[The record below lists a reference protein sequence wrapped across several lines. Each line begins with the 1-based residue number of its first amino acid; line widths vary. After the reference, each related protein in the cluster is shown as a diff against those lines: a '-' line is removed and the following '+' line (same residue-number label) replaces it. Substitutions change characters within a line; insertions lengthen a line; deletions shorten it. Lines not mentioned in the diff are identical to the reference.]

1 VTNDASGRKYG
12 SAEENLRGRFA
23 RGEIDAEEYE
33 RSLGVL
39 KSDGG
44 PARGRRGAKSKLLV
58 AGLAAAA
65 LLTVGAG
72 AVYAQGGSMMGGNE
86 AAGSEMDG
94 NGTGGMMNG
103 GQMGSMM
110 GGQGGG
116 MGSMMGGGQTGSMM
130 GGGDMSGGQMMGSFD
145 EDQPFDLQFIDQM
158 TMHHEGAIMSSEHM
172 IGDSERPE
180 LRQLA
185 ENIQKT
191 QTEQID
197 QMQGFRGEWYSD
209 AEQTSGMPAGMMGQM
224 MGDGSMMENMM
235 GGSMQEMMG
244 GDATDAMFLR
254 MMIPHH
260 QMAIDMADEALDG
273 NAEHPELAELAQTIR
288 DEQSAEIELMQGYLE
303 EIERTTDS

>member
-1 VTNDASGRKYG
+1 MTNDASGRRYG
-12 SAEENLRGRFA
+12 SVEETLRERFT

-33 RSLGVL
+33 RSLEGL
-39 KSDGG
+39 KNDDAT
-44 PARGRRGAKSKLLV
+44 ARVRGAKSKLLV

-86 AAGSEMDG
+86 AGSEVDG
-94 NGTGGMMNG
+94 NGMDGMMNG

-116 MGSMMGGGQTGSMM
+116 GMGSMMGDGQTGSMM
-130 GGGDMSGGQMMGSFD
+130 GSFD
-145 EDQPFDLQFIDQM
+145 ENRPFDLQFIDQM